1 MPTAE
6 TVGQLARPKRP
17 ARPARPERLGKAR
30 KGDSSA
36 TSVVFL
42 FLLWFSL
49 FFGMVFLIMLLVT
62 VALEGIGRFDVALFT
77 NYSSQLFPETAGA
90 RAAILGTLWVIGTTV
105 VLAVPLGVAAAIYL
119 EEFADNERW
128 YTRLIELNVQN
139 LAAVPSIIYGLLALG
154 IASAVAPLLG
164 LQNVNAVI
172 FGGVALTLLILP
184 VIIIATRESL
194 RSVPDEIRAA
204 SLALG
209 ATPWQTVW
217 KQTLPSAVPGIATG
231 SILALSRAI
240 GEAAP
245 LLLLGA
251 FVFVTYDP
259 NGLLSGFTT
268 LPVQIYNWVGQPQED
283 FARVASA
290 AIIVLLLL
298 LLLMNG
304 VAILIRNQFQ
314 RRW

>member
-1 MPTAE
+1 MA
-6 TVGQLARPKRP
+6 TVGQLAGPRLTRAKGGETSP
-17 ARPARPERLGKAR
+17 ASIL
-30 KGDSSA
+30 
-36 TSVVFL
+36 FL
-42 FLLWFSL
+42 FALWFSL
-49 FFGMVFLIMLLVT
+49 LFGLVFLVLLLVT
-62 VALEGIGRFDVALFT
+62 TAIDGAGRLDGALFT
-77 NYSSQLFPETAGA
+77 NYTSQLFPETSGA
-90 RAAILGTLWVIGTTV
+90 RPAILGTIWVIGTTA

-119 EEFADNERW
+119 EEFADNGRW
-128 YTRLIELNVQN
+128 YTRLIELNIQN

-154 IASAVAPLLG
+154 VAGVVGPLLG
-164 LQNVNAVI
+164 LQGQNFVI
-172 FGGVALTLLILP
+172 FGGIALALLILP

-194 RSVPDEIRAA
+194 RSVPDEIRSG

-217 KQTLPSAVPGIATG
+217 KQTLPAAIPGIATG

-251 FVFVTYDP
+251 AVFITYDP

-268 LPVQIYNWVGQPQED
+268 LPVQIYNWIAQPQAEYR
-283 FARVASA
+283 RVASA
-290 AIIVLLLL
+290 AIIVLLALL
-298 LLLMNG
+298 LLLNG
-304 VAILIRNQFQ
+304 VAILIRNKFQ